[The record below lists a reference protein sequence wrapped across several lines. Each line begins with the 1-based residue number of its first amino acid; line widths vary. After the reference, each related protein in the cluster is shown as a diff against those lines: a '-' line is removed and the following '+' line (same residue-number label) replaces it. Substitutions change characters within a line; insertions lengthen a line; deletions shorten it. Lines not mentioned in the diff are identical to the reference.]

1 MPGKILLAEDDAN
14 LRETLTEV
22 FEAEGWEVIAVV
34 NGQAAVELLSN
45 PETAQVI
52 VLDALLPKMNGFD
65 VAKTVRNLGRETPIF
80 FMSGVFRSQE
90 QQREAREKY
99 GCRAYLTKP
108 FDPKHLVDAIRPLLA
123 GDVVAA
129 VAPVAAPQQVQQP
142 QEPLP
147 LLGTLL
153 EYPPLYLL
161 WRAALESHT
170 GVLELFAERERAR
183 VFVVKGR
190 AVFAQH
196 SDAQLNVGVELVRDG
211 ALTAESYTQACA
223 TAIKSSSGLLDVL
236 KSEYGCTE
244 VQTRAAYKALVPKIL
259 ERVVALSGNF
269 RFVQTDQFS
278 SIVPAASVSII
289 EPLLSGLRAATVH
302 ALDPHVGPR
311 RPLRLAPGDFWGDV
325 VGKLADGCGSE
336 SLAKA
341 INGRAT
347 IAQLLEAAP
356 NPVEKAARYRQ
367 VYLLM
372 STRAVRASLDPMALA
387 TPVVTAPERP
397 LPQSD
402 SPRPVVATP
411 VARATPGFAATSA
424 PPKGASAPPQARANA
439 AEVQGANAR
448 PVIDESGDRHV
459 RFTPE
464 EEAARGKLNAKF
476 EEIIGLDYFA
486 VLGVKRSVD
495 ATTLKR
501 AYFTLAKD
509 FHTDSFAG
517 LNIGSAKQKL
527 DHIFHVIQAAHTTL
541 IDANRRSEYEA
552 SLSFKDSGGS
562 TDVAAILQA
571 ETDLFKVK
579 VLIER
584 GELTA
589 ALRILDKVIVV
600 MPKSDEVLGLQ
611 RFCLW
616 YHTKNHSTARATVL
630 ALELHFRSAPGA
642 LSLKEFQGCI
652 WMEVGEIKAARI
664 AFKHVLDLDP
674 SHPGATRGN
683 RQLQRK
689 VEEDAKNASSGLGR
703 FLKR

>member
-34 NGQAAVELLSN
+34 NGQAAAELLSN

-347 IAQLLEAAP
+347 SESGVALLGGRTVESRGASSRVASERTRESRSVLARTASRRTRVDRLSLAMFPRRCSAAVRIRGSVSAM
-356 NPVEKAARYRQ
+356 NASAAITRSTSAAR
-367 VYLLM
+367 
-372 STRAVRASLDPMALA
+372 
-387 TPVVTAPERP
+387 
-397 LPQSD
+397 
-402 SPRPVVATP
+402 
-411 VARATPGFAATSA
+411 ARCS
-424 PPKGASAPPQARANA
+424 S
-439 AEVQGANAR
+439 
-448 PVIDESGDRHV
+448 
-459 RFTPE
+459 
-464 EEAARGKLNAKF
+464 
-476 EEIIGLDYFA
+476 
-486 VLGVKRSVD
+486 
-495 ATTLKR
+495 
-501 AYFTLAKD
+501 
-509 FHTDSFAG
+509 
-517 LNIGSAKQKL
+517 
-527 DHIFHVIQAAHTTL
+527 
-541 IDANRRSEYEA
+541 
-552 SLSFKDSGGS
+552 
-562 TDVAAILQA
+562 AAI
-571 ETDLFKVK
+571 
-579 VLIER
+579 R
-584 GELTA
+584 
-589 ALRILDKVIVV
+589 
-600 MPKSDEVLGLQ
+600 
-611 RFCLW
+611 
-616 YHTKNHSTARATVL
+616 
-630 ALELHFRSAPGA
+630 
-642 LSLKEFQGCI
+642 
-652 WMEVGEIKAARI
+652 
-664 AFKHVLDLDP
+664 
-674 SHPGATRGN
+674 
-683 RQLQRK
+683 
-689 VEEDAKNASSGLGR
+689 
-703 FLKR
+703 